1 MRDGGTEGA
10 TLTSGQMVRASG
22 LSIKALRLYDAN
34 GLLVPAAVD
43 PRTGYRV
50 YAPDQ
55 VERGRVLAL
64 LRRIDVPLAR
74 VPEVL
79 DADPRDV
86 RDVLLGWWDER
97 QRSLADQRATAAEL
111 ARRLAA
117 TGASGDHDD
126 ARRAAVVGP
135 GRAVPGL
142 RRREVAACTVATI
155 TSRPTQT
162 DLVATFTADLLAVR
176 AHLAAAG
183 AATGDG
189 HWVIY
194 HEPIGREVP
203 GRVETCVPYRGLV
216 APAGPV
222 VLRVDPARTEVFV
235 EVPSR
240 DCHYPR
246 IVDYHDA
253 LPADA
258 AETREVYPVPWSDDP
273 DAVVAEVAATVH
285 GA

>member
-1 MRDGGTEGA
+1 
-10 TLTSGQMVRASG
+10 MVRASG

-34 GLLVPAAVD
+34 GLLVPARVD
-43 PRTGYRV
+43 PDTGYRV
-50 YAPDQ
+50 YAAEQ
-55 VERGRVLAL
+55 VERGRALAL

-79 DADPRDV
+79 DADPGDV

-97 QRSLADQRATAAEL
+97 QRTLADQRATAGEL
-111 ARRLAA
+111 ARRLAS
-117 TGASGDHDD
+117 TGAASCGHDAGPAAGSGL
-126 ARRAAVVGP
+126 ARGGP
-135 GRAVPGL
+135 EV
-142 RRREVAACTVATI
+142 RRREVPACTVATI
-155 TSRPTQT
+155 MSHPTQT
-162 DLVATFTADLLAVR
+162 DLVPTFTADLFAIR

-183 AATGDG
+183 AEAGDA

-203 GRVETCVPYRGLV
+203 GRVETCVPYRGLL

-222 VLRVDPARTEVFV
+222 ALREDPARAEVFV

-240 DCHYPR
+240 DCRYPR
-246 IVDYHDA
+246 IVGYHDA

-285 GA
+285 RS